1 MVLIMF
7 ASPLASL
14 VRLGFLLYQYFIGVE
29 VDSTRGTSAG
39 ITKDLSTITN
49 STIED
54 IVEAILSSH
63 FTFPSNPKHGITYS
77 SMADIVNSPTL
88 KMLAVH
94 HDLPKVLP
102 WFFIM
107 FFFCSITF
115 LMLIVNRAHM
125 AQHFSIYPG
134 EIAESEHRM
143 RRFAKKVRRLITCL
157 ENYQSELAAED
168 FIQSR
173 EQNYG
178 GNSECGAETKAQER
192 KISIPKPGESNL
204 SESKHE
210 TNDTCAICLSN
221 YVQGQQVVWSSNQ
234 ECVHV
239 FHHGCVVQWIKKRAS
254 ADCVCC
260 RRAFVDKEIYANI
273 KMKMK
278 VE

>member
-1 MVLIMF
+1 MVRIMF

-157 ENYQSELAAED
+157 ENYQSVSFSVGKVKRQRINRRERVICANDLKNFEQQRSTL
-168 FIQSR
+168 FI
-173 EQNYG
+173 
-178 GNSECGAETKAQER
+178 
-192 KISIPKPGESNL
+192 
-204 SESKHE
+204 
-210 TNDTCAICLSN
+210 
-221 YVQGQQVVWSSNQ
+221 
-234 ECVHV
+234 
-239 FHHGCVVQWIKKRAS
+239 
-254 ADCVCC
+254 
-260 RRAFVDKEIYANI
+260 
-273 KMKMK
+273 
-278 VE
+278 